1 MRKQGIDGTGMLNL
15 YDRVTGIFNEIFDSR
30 LLTVAIFALI
40 GYCSLFTQRKFPMR
54 WMIFVLFG
62 MILLA
67 FVTLTA
73 RTPGQKTRVR
83 FHKGM
88 AGLWFALH
96 GMMVVSGLFYQDWL
110 PESVSL
116 LICYPIVFS
125 VFASR
130 DDNSTFRSILRGA
143 VFAVLPFLA
152 WSSVSVPLSFA
163 YPGYKGVFYDAN
175 CLSMC
180 CIVMATA
187 ALLLAYAS
195 FTEKK
200 RKAALAYLLLGVW
213 AAVMLLATLS
223 RSGLLAFAGVAAI
236 LVAAIIA
243 GTAKRPKRLLAV
255 LGVFIAICGAAGVKI
270 TEDKMYEA
278 AVEDYNLAVYN
289 HETYGNEIL
298 VPKPE
303 DRKISMDDL
312 TSDRWGIWMTI
323 LENLTWNGHE
333 DSVIWEWVAKDGA
346 GDRHFNAHNAFFGV
360 TYNNGFIAGILL
372 SAILAAAMSTAD
384 SQLLVAASAVS
395 NDFYKALF
403 RKNASD
409 RELMWVSRTAVMVIA
424 VVAYL
429 LALDPNS
436 SVMGLVSYAWAGFGS
451 SFGPVILLSL
461 FWKRLTMKGAV
472 AGMVVGGLTVVLW
485 ENVPVLAATGLYS
498 LAPGFALA
506 LAVIVAV
513 SLLDREPSKEVQD
526 LFERAKAARI

>member
-1 MRKQGIDGTGMLNL
+1 
-15 YDRVTGIFNEIFDSR
+15 
-30 LLTVAIFALI
+30 
-40 GYCSLFTQRKFPMR
+40 
-54 WMIFVLFG
+54 
-62 MILLA
+62 
-67 FVTLTA
+67 
-73 RTPGQKTRVR
+73 
-83 FHKGM
+83 
-88 AGLWFALH
+88 
-96 GMMVVSGLFYQDWL
+96 MMVVSGLFYQDWL

-236 LVAAIIA
+236 LVAAVVA
-243 GTAKRPKRLLAV
+243 GAAKRPKRLLAV
-255 LGVFIAICGAAGVKI
+255 LGVFIALCGAAGVKI

-323 LENLTWNGHE
+323 
-333 DSVIWEWVAKDGA
+333 A
-346 GDRHFNAHNAFFGV
+346 GKPDVG
-360 TYNNGFIAGILL
+360 
-372 SAILAAAMSTAD
+372 TAT
-384 SQLLVAASAVS
+384 
-395 NDFYKALF
+395 
-403 RKNASD
+403 
-409 RELMWVSRTAVMVIA
+409 RTAS
-424 VVAYL
+424 YL
-429 LALDPNS
+429 G
-436 SVMGLVSYAWAGFGS
+436 MGGEGRRGRPPFQRAQRVLWRDVRRRLHRGHPAGVLHGVGVHPCREVLLGASPGKPVCGHAAGFLHGVYS
-451 SFGPVILLSL
+451 
-461 FWKRLTMKGAV
+461 
-472 AGMVVGGLTVVLW
+472 GGHV
-485 ENVPVLAATGLYS
+485 
-498 LAPGFALA
+498 
-506 LAVIVAV
+506 
-513 SLLDREPSKEVQD
+513 
-526 LFERAKAARI
+526 

>member
-187 ALLLAYAS
+187 ALLLAYAN

-243 GTAKRPKRLLAV
+243 GTAKHPKRLLAV
-255 LGVFIAICGAAGVKI
+255 LGVFIALCGAAGVKI

-372 SAILAAAMSTAD
+372 VCYT
-384 SQLLVAASAVS
+384 
-395 NDFYKALF
+395 
-403 RKNASD
+403 
-409 RELMWVSRTAVMVIA
+409 
-424 VVAYL
+424 
-429 LALDPNS
+429 
-436 SVMGLVSYAWAGFGS
+436 
-451 SFGPVILLSL
+451 
-461 FWKRLTMKGAV
+461 
-472 AGMVVGGLTVVLW
+472 
-485 ENVPVLAATGLYS
+485 VLAFIRAVKYYWAHRRESPYAATP
-498 LAPGFALA
+498 LAFCTVFILVGMFESVYAPFS
-506 LAVIVAV
+506 VIGCAYF
-513 SLLDREPSKEVQD
+513 LVQAP
-526 LFERAKAARI
+526 LWRAE